1 MHSYVDHRG
10 NKAFLKQLF
19 SIFLIFTLYFNS
31 INQAHA
37 VGFNGWT
44 LSNPIAQGASTVYNG
59 LKNVIINGKNFAKT
73 STAIVTPV
81 AKDVSKVL
89 VRGVAGVAL
98 SVAVEQLLGGVDW
111 ILDSPNNRIIYHD
124 DPSSSGQYN
133 FKLDRGGN
141 TFTGVSASAVCQQL
155 ANWLKTIPDYSKAVY
170 KGVKY
175 LSTDSKKNVSY
186 DCLIDYNN
194 NGTTSQTGPAI
205 GIFNPDYANDEKY
218 LPLDAVSQKVI
229 SNAEAGN
236 SDAKVATTA
245 AAADIVNE
253 AEKDDAKARP
263 IVNQLEANAKTQTDA
278 DANTA
283 TGETK
288 PNTETGGTDLA
299 LEFPTFCG
307 WAPQVCEAAQTV
319 ISFPQTLTNWWETGK
334 SKAESWALSISEAY
348 TATKEW
354 LQDDKDNNDSDND
367 PPEITPIDIGQLD
380 TGTFKATAGCPQPIQ
395 VPVNIGSNGNVEIS
409 YEPICQFASKWSFVA
424 PLIGFLSG
432 AMIIVGVG
440 RKGEDSEI

>member
-1 MHSYVDHRG
+1 MGRFKKYIAV
-10 NKAFLKQLF
+10 LLMF
-19 SIFLIFTLYFNS
+19 SVYMMPFN
-31 INQAHA
+31 ARA
-37 VGFNGWT
+37 AGFNGWT
-44 LSNPIAQGASTVYNG
+44 LSNPIAQGASTLYNG
-59 LKNVIINGKNFAKT
+59 AKNVIINGANVAKT
-73 STAIVTPV
+73 STALVTPL

-98 SVAVEQLLGGVDW
+98 SFAVEQLLGGVDW

-155 ANWLKTIPDYSKAVY
+155 ASWLRTTPDYSKAVY

-175 LSTDSKKNVSY
+175 LSTDSKKNVFY

-194 NGTTSQTGPAI
+194 NGTVSQTGPAT
-205 GIFNPDYANDEKY
+205 GTFNPDYANDEKY

-245 AAADIVNE
+245 AAADIVND
-253 AEKDDAKARP
+253 AEKDTAKARP
-263 IVNQLEANAKTQTDA
+263 IVNQLEANAKTATDEM
-278 DANTA
+278 A

-288 PNTETGGTDLA
+288 PNTETGGTDLS

-334 SKAESWALSISEAY
+334 LKAESWAQSISEAWTLAQEWVKEPEKENTELNLDDPTQNEPDATINFS
-348 TATKEW
+348 TA
-354 LQDDKDNNDSDND
+354 
-367 PPEITPIDIGQLD
+367 
-380 TGTFKATAGCPQPIQ
+380 CPQKIPLTFNWNGSTLDFSFDFTIWCESISTFVYPI
-395 VPVNIGSNGNVEIS
+395 VVALGSLHALYIV
-409 YEPICQFASKWSFVA
+409 
-424 PLIGFLSG
+424 SG
-432 AMIIVGVG
+432 VRQDG
-440 RKGEDSEI
+440 